1 MEFKELQQTIV
12 RKEAEIQK
20 NKDLIASI
28 DKLRADDEMEWED
41 HNC

>member
-12 RKEAEIQK
+12 RKDEEIQNSK
-20 NKDLIASI
+20 EELIAI
-28 DKLRADDEMEWED
+28 DKIRADDEMEWED